1 MSARLLLGSTVELV
15 RNGQLL
21 TTLCATCSQYSAT
34 ISGSH
39 SLTETVLVLS
49 LSVRGLKCS
58 FHLIFLLYVI
68 IPLQFRA
75 AKIDIFFESAKQT
88 DFFSSYFCLFCRF
101 LVLLHPQNNTFCI
114 QMSFFDFG
122 QQGKHSNNNI

>member
-21 TTLCATCSQYSAT
+21 ATLCATCSQYSAT

-39 SLTETVLVLS
+39 SLTETVFVLS
-49 LSVRGLKCS
+49 LSVRGLECS
-58 FHLIFLLYVI
+58 FHFSIFALCYYS
-68 IPLQFRA
+68 LQFRG
-75 AKIDIFFESAKQT
+75 AKIDIFFETAKQT